1 MSEEQNRAD
10 GRADVEAVL
19 ASVFDEGSFASW
31 DSEPPEQEDPDYRAA
46 LGRAAQRAGRD
57 ESVVTGAA
65 RLAGRR
71 VAVVAGEFGF
81 LAGSVGM
88 AAADR
93 VSSGLRRATLEGL
106 PVVALPTSG
115 GTRMQE
121 GTPAFLRMVPVAA
134 AVQRHRNAGLPY
146 VVWLRDPTTGGVMAT
161 WGSLGQV
168 TAAAPGALAGF
179 LGPRVFEAMRGEE
192 FPAGVQVAE
201 NLVRVGVIDALVP
214 LSELRGWLTD
224 VLDVLGAGA
233 EAGGAVERAGAE
245 PPESDPDGW
254 DCVLATRAVG
264 RPGAADL
271 LSECAERVTYLAGT
285 GEGERDA
292 GMLIALARV
301 AGTACVVAA
310 QDRRVGSFGPAGL
323 RAARRAYRLAA
334 ELRLP
339 LLTIVDTEGA
349 EVSATAEEGAMAG
362 EIARSLAELGSLET
376 PVVSLLLGSG
386 CGGGALAML
395 PGDVVIAA
403 ADAWVTPLPPEGASA
418 ILYRTV
424 DRAPELARGQQISAV
439 GLARRG
445 VVDVLVEAPGA
456 DPSAFLAAAANAA
469 AAALR
474 QASSTFAG
482 RGEPDPRRVARFAV
496 APR

>member
-1 MSEEQNRAD
+1 MSEEQDRAD
-10 GRADVEAVL
+10 GRADVQAVL
-19 ASVFDEGSFASW
+19 AAVFDEGSFAPW

-65 RLAGRR
+65 MLAGRR

-81 LAGSVGM
+81 MAGSVGM
-88 AAADR
+88 SAADR
-93 VSSGLRRATLEGL
+93 VTSGLRRATLEGL

-134 AVQRHRNAGLPY
+134 AVQRHRDAGLPY

-201 NLVRVGVIDALVP
+201 NLVRVGVIDAVVP

-233 EAGGAVERAGAE
+233 EAGGAVERGSAE

-254 DCVLATRAVG
+254 DCVLATRAED

-271 LSECAERVTYLAGT
+271 LSEYAERVTYLAGT

-310 QDRRVGSFGPAGL
+310 QDRRVGSFGP
-323 RAARRAYRLAA
+323 
-334 ELRLP
+334 
-339 LLTIVDTEGA
+339 
-349 EVSATAEEGAMAG
+349 
-362 EIARSLAELGSLET
+362 
-376 PVVSLLLGSG
+376 
-386 CGGGALAML
+386 
-395 PGDVVIAA
+395 
-403 ADAWVTPLPPEGASA
+403 
-418 ILYRTV
+418 
-424 DRAPELARGQQISAV
+424 
-439 GLARRG
+439 
-445 VVDVLVEAPGA
+445 
-456 DPSAFLAAAANAA
+456 
-469 AAALR
+469 
-474 QASSTFAG
+474 
-482 RGEPDPRRVARFAV
+482 
-496 APR
+496 

>member
-1 MSEEQNRAD
+1 MISA
-10 GRADVEAVL
+10 
-19 ASVFDEGSFASW
+19 VFDEDSFSSW
-31 DSEPPEQEDPDYRAA
+31 DVGPLQPAAGEEYREALARAA
-46 LGRAAQRAGRD
+46 ARAGRD
-57 ESVVTGAA
+57 ESVVTGTAV
-65 RLAGRR
+65 LAGLR

-93 VSSGLRRATLEGL
+93 VTAALRRATLEGL
-106 PVVALPTSG
+106 PVVAFPTSG

-134 AVQRHRNAGLPY
+134 AVQRHRSAGLPY

-192 FPAGVQVAE
+192 FPPGVQVAE
-201 NLVRVGVIDALVP
+201 HLADVGVIDAVVA
-214 LSELRGWLTD
+214 LRDVRAWLMD
-224 VLDVLGAGA
+224 VLDVLGAGG
-233 EAGGAVERAGAE
+233 EADGNGAPHGLELPAA
-245 PPESDPDGW
+245 DPDGW
-254 DCVLATRAVG
+254 DCVVATRSPD
-264 RPGAADL
+264 RPGAAEL
-271 LSECAERVTYLAGT
+271 LAACGARVTYLTGT
-285 GEGERDA
+285 GAGER
-292 GMLIALARV
+292 GEGVLIALARIG
-301 AGTACVVAA
+301 GTACVVAA

-339 LLTIVDTEGA
+339 LLTVVDTEGA
-349 EVSATAEEGAMAG
+349 EVSAAAEEGAMAG
-362 EIARSLAELGSLET
+362 EIARSLADLATLPT
-376 PVVSLLLGSG
+376 PVVSVLLGSG

-395 PGDVVIAA
+395 PGDIVLAA

-418 ILYRTV
+418 ILHRTV
-424 DRAPELARGQQISAV
+424 DRAPELARDQQITAV

-445 VVDVLVEAPGA
+445 VVDALLVAPGD
-456 DPSAFLAAAANAA
+456 DPAGFLAAVGAA
-469 AAALR
+469 AGAALHR
-474 QASSTFAG
+474 ATADFAL
-482 RGEPDPRRVARFAV
+482 RGAPDPRRVDRFVAV
-496 APR
+496 PQ